1 MAYLGM
7 KFLRHKFFLSSLRTF
22 FSTKFGIQC
31 CSQTSQAGS
40 FFIFW
45 LFLVVYYLF
54 CLAAYG
60 RLYFFSQEFYN
71 VVSIY
76 QSLIFSWHMVA
87 IFIVQIQ
94 ILFYYRKSFLLLYHL
109 LLVLAFLFCPLFHE
123 CQLFLFICF
132 YSSHFHLFI
141 FLCV

>member
-7 KFLRHKFFLSSLRTF
+7 KFLRHKFSLLSLRSFLSTSLAYSVAHRPLRL
-22 FSTKFGIQC
+22 
-31 CSQTSQAGS
+31 A
-40 FFIFW
+40 FW
-45 LFLVVYYLF
+45 GGALLWQITYFF

-60 RLYFFSQEFYN
+60 RLFLSRVLQCCFYIL
-71 VVSIY
+71 VSF
-76 QSLIFSWHMVA
+76 IFSWHMVA

-94 ILFYYRKSFLLLYHL
+94 ILFHYRKNFLLLYHL
-109 LLVLAFLFCPLFHE
+109 LLVFAFLFCPLFHE
-123 CQLFLFICF
+123 CQLFLFIYF

>member
-7 KFLRHKFFLSSLRTF
+7 KFLRHEFSLSSLRSF
-22 FSTKFGIQC
+22 LSTKFGIQC
-31 CSQTSQAGS
+31 CPQTSQAG
-40 FFIFW
+40 FF
-45 LFLVVYYLF
+45 FLALRWQITCLF

-76 QSLIFSWHMVA
+76 PSLIFSWHMVT

-94 ILFYYRKSFLLLYHL
+94 ILFHYRKSFLLLYHL
-109 LLVLAFLFCPLFHE
+109 LLVFAFLFCPLFHE
-123 CQLFLFICF
+123 CQLFLFIYF
-132 YSSHFHLFI
+132 YSGHFHLFI
-141 FLCV
+141 FLCG